1 MAIINSYP
9 ETLTVSSNDLLI
21 VSSSTQS
28 DSTKNVKA
36 STLNTY
42 FSNNIVNIANNFADD
57 TAAATGGIAV
67 GGLYHTAGVVKV
79 RIA

>member
-28 DSTKNVKA
+28 DSTKNAKA

-42 FSNNIVNIANNFADD
+42 FSNNIVNIANNFVDD

>member
-21 VSSSTQS
+21 ISSSTQS
-28 DSTKNVKA
+28 NSTKNVKA

-42 FSNNIVNIANNFADD
+42 FNNNIVNIANNFVDD
-57 TAAATGGIAV
+57 ASATAGGIVV

-79 RIA
+79 RIV

>member
-21 VSSSTQS
+21 ISSSTQS
-28 DSTKNVKA
+28 NSTKNVKA

-42 FSNNIVNIANNFADD
+42 FSNNIVNIANNFVDD
-57 TAAATGGIAV
+57 ASATAGGIVV

-79 RIA
+79 RIV